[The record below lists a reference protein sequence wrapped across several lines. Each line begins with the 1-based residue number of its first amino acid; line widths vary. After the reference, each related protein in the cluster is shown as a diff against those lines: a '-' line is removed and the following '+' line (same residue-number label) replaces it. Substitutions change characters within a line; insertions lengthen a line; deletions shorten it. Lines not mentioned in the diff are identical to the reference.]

1 MILFSRLLVS
11 RFLLPAVSS
20 PQTENTRS
28 TYSCRPMP
36 QMQELSQL
44 TAGPGQVSQVDIW
57 IVTQN
62 LSPLFCE

>member
-1 MILFSRLLVS
+1 
-11 RFLLPAVSS
+11 
-20 PQTENTRS
+20 
-28 TYSCRPMP
+28 MP